1 MSKQKLEQVLEYLI
15 NNEEEQ
21 ARDLLHT
28 VFVEKARDIHES
40 LIDDEDEE
48 IEEKLENDD
57 EEKEVDESSAR
68 RDFERQVT
76 NPADEIAEIS
86 DEIDSEE
93 QYEGDK

>member
-48 IEEKLENDD
+48 TGTAAAGI
-57 EEKEVDESSAR
+57 
-68 RDFERQVT
+68 
-76 NPADEIAEIS
+76 
-86 DEIDSEE
+86 
-93 QYEGDK
+93 